1 MGVVIAIDHGTKK
14 TGFAVTDSMR
24 IITEPLDVFHGTG
37 ESLLGHIAGLCD
49 ERNVERFVIG
59 MPFDM
64 DGTES
69 GRAAEVRVFGE
80 QLTAFLGAKNGPGFT
95 PIPITYQDE
104 RLSTKE
110 ADSLL
115 VEAGYTGEAR
125 KIRRDSWSALVF
137 LREWLS
143 SGEPGD

>member
-1 MGVVIAIDHGTKK
+1 MGVAIAIDHGTKK
-14 TGFAVTDSMR
+14 SGFAVADSMR

-37 ESLLGHIAGLCD
+37 DDLLGHIADLCE
-49 ERNVERFVIG
+49 ERDVEHFVIG
-59 MPFDM
+59 MPFNM

-69 GRAAEVRVFGE
+69 GRAAEVRVFGDE
-80 QLTAFLGAKNGPGFT
+80 LTAYLAAKHGPKFKA
-95 PIPITYQDE
+95 IPITYQDE

-143 SGEPGD
+143 AGEP

>member
-14 TGFAVTDSMR
+14 SGFAVADGMR

-37 ESLLGHIAGLCD
+37 DHLLGHIASLCE
-49 ERNVERFVIG
+49 ERDVERFVIG

-80 QLTAFLGAKNGPGFT
+80 ELTAYLGAKFGPKFKA
-95 PIPITYQDE
+95 IPITYQDE

-125 KIRRDSWSALVF
+125 KLRRDSWSALVF

-143 SGEPGD
+143 AGEP

>member
-14 TGFAVTDSMR
+14 TGFAVADGMR

-37 ESLLGHIAGLCD
+37 DDLLGHIAGLCE
-49 ERNVERFVIG
+49 ERDVERFVIG
-59 MPFDM
+59 MPYDM

-69 GRAAEVRVFGE
+69 GRAAEVRTFGE
-80 QLTAFLGAKNGPGFT
+80 ELTAYLGTKFGV
-95 PIPITYQDE
+95 IPITYQDE

-110 ADSLL
+110 ADALL

-137 LREWLS
+137 LREWLTI
-143 SGEPGD
+143 E

>member
-1 MGVVIAIDHGTKK
+1 MGVVLAIDHGTKK
-14 TGFAVTDSMR
+14 SGFAIADAMR

-37 ESLLGHIAGLCD
+37 LDLLEHIAGLCE
-49 ERNVERFVIG
+49 ERTVDRFVIG
-59 MPFDM
+59 MPQNM
-64 DGTES
+64 DGSE
-69 GRAAEVRVFGE
+69 GPRARDVRQFGAELTAHLRERFGE
-80 QLTAFLGAKNGPGFT
+80 
-95 PIPITYQDE
+95 IPIRYQDE

-137 LREWLS
+137 LREWLDA
-143 SGEPGD
+143 GEP